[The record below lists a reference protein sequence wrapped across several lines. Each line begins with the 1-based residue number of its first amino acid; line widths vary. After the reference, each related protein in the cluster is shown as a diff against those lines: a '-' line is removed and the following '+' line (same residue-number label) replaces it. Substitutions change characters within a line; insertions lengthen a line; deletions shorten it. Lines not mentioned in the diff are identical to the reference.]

1 MNPFIAPGE
10 WLKAA
15 LHVHTTASDGKV
27 SPREALEAY
36 RELGYDVVALTDH
49 DRVTL
54 ADPPAGLTL
63 LTGAEW
69 SAAVPDSPAGFHFV
83 TVGIG
88 PVDAAAVMAL
98 RDRPIEM
105 AALLRTLCP
114 VVIVAHPY
122 WSALTT
128 ELLDALGPD
137 GALEVYNHGCEL
149 EDALGYSH
157 YVWDQLLAR
166 GRHWLGLAVDDSHW
180 SAPDHGGAW
189 VMPKSSD
196 HGEAPVMAKS
206 PDHGG
211 AWVMVKSPDRS
222 PSSVVAALSSGCFYS
237 STGPTIESF
246 SLTGR
251 TVTLRCS
258 AAVSIL
264 LRCNGSLGTGL
275 HRPAPG
281 ESLTFAEH
289 LLPARARFVR
299 AEVTDSAGGKA
310 WTNPIYLA

>member
-1 MNPFIAPGE
+1 MNPWPAQPQATNPFLTRGE

-36 RELGYDVVALTDH
+36 RRLGYDVVALTDH

-54 ADPPAGLTL
+54 ADPPEGLTL

-69 SAAVPDSPAGFHFV
+69 AAAVPDSPAGFHFV
-83 TVGIG
+83 TIGIG
-88 PVDAAAVMAL
+88 PVEAAPIAAL
-98 RDRPIEM
+98 HNRPAKM

-114 VVIVAHPY
+114 LVIVAHPY

-128 ELLDALGPD
+128 ELLASLGPA

-157 YVWDQLLAR
+157 YAWDQLLAR
-166 GRHWLGLAVDDSHW
+166 GHHWLGLAVDDSHW
-180 SAPDHGGAW
+180 STPDHGGAW
-189 VMPKSSD
+189 VMI
-196 HGEAPVMAKS
+196 
-206 PDHGG
+206 
-211 AWVMVKSPDRS
+211 KSPDRS
-222 PSSVVAALSSGCFYS
+222 PASILAALASGCFYS
-237 STGPTIESF
+237 STGPAIESF
-246 SLTGR
+246 CLSNR

-258 AAVSIL
+258 AAASIL
-264 LRCNGSLGTGL
+264 FRCNGSLGTGL
-275 HRPAPG
+275 HRPGPG

>member
-1 MNPFIAPGE
+1 MNPFSAPGE

-15 LHVHTTASDGKV
+15 LHVHTTASDGKL
-27 SPREALEAY
+27 SPPQALAAY
-36 RELGYDVVALTDH
+36 RELGYDVVAITDH

-54 ADPPAGLTL
+54 ADPPAGMTL

-83 TVGIG
+83 TIGIG
-88 PVDAAAVMAL
+88 PCDAAAVMAL
-98 RDRPIEM
+98 RDRPYEM

-114 VVIVAHPY
+114 VVIIAHPY

-166 GRHWLGLAVDDSHW
+166 GRRWLGLAVDDSHW
-180 SAPDHGGAW
+180 STPDHGGAW
-189 VMPKSSD
+189 VMAKSSD
-196 HGEAPVMAKS
+196 
-206 PDHGG
+206 
-211 AWVMVKSPDRS
+211 RS
-222 PSSVVAALSSGCFYS
+222 PASVTAALASGCFYS
-237 STGPTIESF
+237 STGPTIDLF
-246 SLTGR
+246 QVVGR
-251 TVTLRCS
+251 SVTLRCS
-258 AAVSIL
+258 PAASIL
-264 LRCNGSLGTGL
+264 FRCNGSLGTGL
-275 HRPAPG
+275 HRPGPG